1 MSNSERTPG
10 SDVVPMA
17 AGMVI
22 GVIAGFAIW
31 MTTDLFV
38 FFPVFI
44 GIGVVLGMVFKE
56 ANDRRDKG

>member
-1 MSNSERTPG
+1 
-10 SDVVPMA
+10 MA

-22 GVIAGFAIW
+22 GAIAGFAIW

-56 ANDRRDKG
+56 GNDRRDED

>member
-1 MSNSERTPG
+1 
-10 SDVVPMA
+10 MA

-38 FFPVFI
+38 FVPVFI

-56 ANDRRDKG
+56 ANDRRDKD

>member
-1 MSNSERTPG
+1 
-10 SDVVPMA
+10 MA

-22 GVIAGFAIW
+22 GTITGFAIW

-44 GIGVVLGMVFKE
+44 GIGFVLGLVFAE
-56 ANDRRDKG
+56 ARDRRHNN